1 MAPEISKAV
10 GHKAAPLDVTWN
22 QRDLL
27 LYVVRSPIN
36 PIGLMKRA
44 FDYDADVHTG

>member
-27 LYVVRSPIN
+27 LYVVRTPITRHRLDEA
-36 PIGLMKRA
+36 GLNC
-44 FDYDADVHTG
+44 